1 MEKQIEEANEMI
13 RSILEAND
21 FLIDKYKSGEI
32 GKYAYLLQDVC
43 DGIETV
49 NCTIFEL
56 YAVNVGVDLEAY
68 TGRFL
73 EENADFAGE
82 NEITDWARRAT
93 EILSKPPVKQ
103 EPAQQPHKAVN
114 HASYMIDNQFYVLM
128 ENIKNTDKTKLEY
141 SIKKNLAKMKSKNVQ
156 AYQFYIDFCNQYNF
170 WGKLDPSKGIYSQ
183 IQDRVSVLKDH
194 YDDFI
199 WMYSRLEDYRSKK
212 VFYGV
217 LHYWLTYEWEP
228 LEEIRENNYCQY
240 FDLDLLQCDSNEVV
254 VDLGA
259 YIGDTAVDY
268 VNSYGRD
275 NYKRIYCYEIMPE
288 NVQSIHNTIDENHLK
303 NIVVCPKG
311 ASDKSGSM
319 FISTDTPAGNAHR
332 LAENG
337 QIEVPTAAIDDEI
350 KELITLIKMDIEGA
364 EQSAL
369 LGCKQHIMNEHP
381 KLALSAYH
389 NNVDLW
395 KLARM
400 VEEMDPT
407 YHFYMRFYGD
417 PNSIFPADYVL
428 IGI

>member
-1 MEKQIEEANEMI
+1 MEKQIQETDEMI

-49 NCTIFEL
+49 NHTIFLL
-56 YAVNVGVDLEAY
+56 YAVNVEVDLEAY

-73 EENADFAGE
+73 EENADLTRE
-82 NEITDWARRAT
+82 NEITDWAQEAT

-103 EPAQQPHKAVN
+103 AVTQPNKAVN
-114 HASYMIDNQFYVLM
+114 PAPYGIDSQFYELM
-128 ENIKNTDKTKLEY
+128 ENVKNSDKTKLEY
-141 SIKKNLAKMKSKNVQ
+141 SIKKSLAKMKSKDVQ
-156 AYQFYIDFCNQYNF
+156 AYQFYINFCNQYNF
-170 WGKLDPSKGIYSQ
+170 WGRLDPSKGIYSQ
-183 IQDRVSVLKDH
+183 IQDRVSILKDH

-217 LHYWLTYEWEP
+217 LHYWMTYEWEL
-228 LEEIRENNYCQY
+228 LEGIRENNYCQY

-259 YIGDTAVDY
+259 YIGDTVADY
-268 VNSYGRD
+268 INSYGRD

-288 NVQSIHNTIDENHLK
+288 NIQSIHNTIDENDLK
-303 NIVVCPKG
+303 NIVVCSKG

-319 FISTDTPAGNAHR
+319 FILMDTLAINAHR
-332 LAENG
+332 LTENG
-337 QIEVPTAAIDDEI
+337 QIEVPTAAIDDDVREP
-350 KELITLIKMDIEGA
+350 ITLIKMDIEGA

-369 LGCKQHIMNEHP
+369 LGCKRHIMNEHP

-400 VEEMDPT
+400 IEEMDPS
-407 YHFYMRFYGD
+407 YHFYMRFYGS

>member
-1 MEKQIEEANEMI
+1 MEKQIQEANKMI
-13 RSILEAND
+13 TSVLEANQ

-32 GKYAYLLQDVC
+32 GKFAYLLQDVC
-43 DGIETV
+43 DAVATV
-49 NCTIFEL
+49 NHTVLSVYNLNIE
-56 YAVNVGVDLEAY
+56 ADLESY

-73 EENADFAGE
+73 EESADFSAE
-82 NEITDWARRAT
+82 NEITEWANQAAD
-93 EILSKPPVKQ
+93 ILSNSPV
-103 EPAQQPHKAVN
+103 AQNPTQQSRKVIN
-114 HASYMIDNQFYVLM
+114 HAPYGVDAQFFALM
-128 ENIKNTDKTKLEY
+128 EKVKSSDKTKLEY
-141 SIKKNLAKMKSKNVQ
+141 SIKKNLTKMKSKNAQV
-156 AYQFYIDFCNQYNF
+156 YQFYVDFCNQYNF
-170 WGKLDPSKGIYSQ
+170 WGKLDPSKGVFTQ
-183 IQDRVSVLKDH
+183 IQDRVDVLKNH

-217 LHYWLTYEWEP
+217 LQYWMTYEWEP

-240 FDLDLLQCDSNEVV
+240 FDLDLLQCDSNEVM

-275 NYKRIYCYEIMPE
+275 NYKRIYCYEIMPQ
-288 NVQSIHNTIDENHLK
+288 NIQSIHNTVDEHQLK

-319 FISTDTPAGNAHR
+319 FLLPGAFGINAFR

-337 QIEVPTAAIDDEI
+337 QVEVPTAAIDDDITEP
-350 KELITLIKMDIEGA
+350 ITLIKMDIEGA

-369 LGCKQHIMNEHP
+369 LGCKKHIINEHP

-389 NNVDLW
+389 NNVDIW

-400 VEEMDPT
+400 IEEIDST
-407 YHFYMRFYGD
+407 YHFYMRYYGNA
-417 PNSIFPADYVL
+417 NSIFPADYVL